1 MARTAG
7 RKMPGIVKIA
17 MLAFL
22 LYAVVTIVSLRS
34 QIAGK
39 QAELESLSLRVQEY
53 QEANAALQ
61 ALWTRPESSRER
73 NNGGKK
79 TYMDLAVGSIVEGKV
94 TGITKFGAFVAL
106 PEGKSGMVHISEVAA
121 SFVNDIKDFLQE
133 GQQVKVKIINID
145 QAGRIN
151 LSIKKAQPQE
161 PRQERAGGY
170 APRQQRFQQR
180 SAGPRGRA
188 PQAPKDPATMSFE
201 DKLKAFMSDS
211 ESRQADV
218 RHATDRK
225 NGSRRRR

>member
-1 MARTAG
+1 
-7 RKMPGIVKIA
+7 
-17 MLAFL
+17 
-22 LYAVVTIVSLRS
+22 
-34 QIAGK
+34 
-39 QAELESLSLRVQEY
+39 
-53 QEANAALQ
+53 
-61 ALWTRPESSRER
+61 
-73 NNGGKK
+73 
-79 TYMDLAVGSIVEGKV
+79 MDLAVGTIVEGKV
-94 TGITKFGAFVAL
+94 TGITKFGAFVSL

-133 GQQVKVKIINID
+133 GQMVKVKVINVD

-161 PRQERAGGY
+161 PRPERAGGF
-170 APRQQRFQQR
+170 APRQPRFQR
-180 SAGPRGRA
+180 AAAPRGRA
-188 PQAPKDPATMSFE
+188 PQPPKDPATMSFE

>member
-1 MARTAG
+1 
-7 RKMPGIVKIA
+7 
-17 MLAFL
+17 
-22 LYAVVTIVSLRS
+22 
-34 QIAGK
+34 
-39 QAELESLSLRVQEY
+39 
-53 QEANAALQ
+53 
-61 ALWTRPESSRER
+61 
-73 NNGGKK
+73 
-79 TYMDLAVGSIVEGKV
+79 MDLAVGSIVEGKV

-121 SFVNDIKDFLQE
+121 SFVSDIKDFLQE
-133 GQQVKVKIINID
+133 GQQVKVKIIKID

-170 APRQQRFQQR
+170 NGARQPRFQQR
-180 SAGPRGRA
+180 SGAPRGRA